1 MKHEPCIFRYIQMT
15 RRVKTTF
22 RLGVKILAIC
32 LVTIHIQAQRY
43 YSDDMPLVSFG
54 VQAGGLFT
62 TNLLNIRTNF
72 TDLDGKTL
80 GIDPLNGYSLGGILS
95 LRLNQTFFIQTGIN
109 MTRRNQ
115 LAYVRDGSVFE
126 SVRMRFLI
134 YEIPVFAA
142 YYLRLS
148 DASFLNLST
157 GLPIQF
163 APSALFST
171 SGNIAAESLKT
182 GVARPVSTT
191 LVGFEH
197 RTLTKGGFYI
207 GLSYTIAPW
216 HLFLTKVTYR
226 VEPQNKE
233 YVFRHIGDHA
243 GVVLRYYFK

>member
-1 MKHEPCIFRYIQMT
+1 MNWVGRPLIIAFTM
-15 RRVKTTF
+15 
-22 RLGVKILAIC
+22 LALC
-32 LVTIHIQAQRY
+32 HFTPVMHAQRY
-43 YSDDMPLVSFG
+43 YSDDMPIVSFG
-54 VQAGGLFT
+54 VQAGGIFT

-80 GIDPLNGYSLGGILS
+80 GIDPLNGYAIGGLLS
-95 LRLNQTFFIQTGIN
+95 LRINQHFFIQSGIN

-115 LAYVRDGSVFE
+115 LAYVRDGDIFE

-148 DASFLNLST
+148 DASFLNLSS

-163 APSALFST
+163 APTALFST
-171 SGNIAAESLKT
+171 SGNIAAESLKM

-197 RTLTKGGFYI
+197 RTLTKGGFYV
-207 GLSYTIAPW
+207 GFSYTIAPW

-233 YVFRHIGDHA
+233 FVFRHIGDHA
-243 GVVLRYYFK
+243 GLVLRYYFK